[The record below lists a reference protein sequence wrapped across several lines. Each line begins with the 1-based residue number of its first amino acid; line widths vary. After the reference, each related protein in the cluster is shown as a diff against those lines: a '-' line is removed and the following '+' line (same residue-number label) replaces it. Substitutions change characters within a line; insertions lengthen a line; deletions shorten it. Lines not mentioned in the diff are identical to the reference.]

1 MRPLEDIRILA
12 IEQYG
17 AGPYAS
23 MHLADLGADVIKIED
38 PVTGGD
44 VGRYVPPFNDGED
57 SLFYQTFNR
66 NKRSLSLDLRSEAG
80 RSVFEKLVAK
90 SDVVFSNL
98 RGDVPGK
105 LRITHRDLSP
115 INPEIVCVSLS
126 GYGMD
131 GPDSDLPGYDYIFQ
145 GLAGWMSLTGEPDG
159 PPTKSGLSLVDF
171 SGGLVASVAILAAV
185 HAARRDGVGSDC
197 DLSLYD
203 VATTLLTY
211 DATWALNAD
220 WEPRRRSRSA
230 HPSLVPFQVFQGSDD
245 AWFVVACAKEKFW
258 DRLRSALDDGRLSSQ
273 RFVDFD
279 ARNHNREDLMDILDD
294 IFATRPT
301 PEWLDVLSEAGVP
314 IGPVRTVDEAL
325 TSEETESR
333 SLIIEVEHDG
343 LGTIRQ
349 LRSPVRVGDSEGET
363 HLQAPAR
370 GEHQDQILGELGYS
384 DVDIEHLESEGAF
397 G

>member
-98 RGDVPGK
+98 RGDVPAK
-105 LRITHRDLSP
+105 LGITHRDLSP
-115 INPEIVCVSLS
+115 INPMIVCVSLS
-126 GYGMD
+126 GYGME

-159 PPTKSGLSLVDF
+159 PPAKSGLSLVDF

-220 WEPRRRSRSA
+220 WEPRRRTRSA
-230 HPSLVPFQVFQGSDD
+230 HPSLVPFQVFQGSDN

-258 DRLRSALDDGRLSSQ
+258 DRLRAALDDGRLSNQ

-279 ARNHNREDLMDILDD
+279 ARNRNREELIDILDD
-294 IFATRPT
+294 IFATRSAR
-301 PEWLDVLSEAGVP
+301 EWLDVLSEAGVP
-314 IGPVRTVDEAL
+314 TGPVRTVEEAL
-325 TSEETESR
+325 TSEETQSR

-349 LRSPVRVGDSEGET
+349 LRSPVRVGGSEGET

-384 DVDIEHLESEGAF
+384 DVDIEHLVSEGAF